1 MVGLAGDCYA
11 VDTTAGSSCA
21 KVRRHEQSV
30 RARSLDFQEAIV
42 PARRSSGE
50 ESGAMVHNSG
60 AYSWGNMPSLLILP
74 AKTMI
79 AKQRLAEALHGIVNA
94 YLDTMTV

>member
-1 MVGLAGDCYA
+1 MVLHVLTYRGSSAQHGCFYCYGADMVGLAGDCYA

-60 AYSWGNMPSLLILP
+60 AYSWGNMPSL
-74 AKTMI
+74 
-79 AKQRLAEALHGIVNA
+79 
-94 YLDTMTV
+94 

>member
-1 MVGLAGDCYA
+1 VGEYA
-11 VDTTAGSSCA
+11 FFV
-21 KVRRHEQSV
+21 
-30 RARSLDFQEAIV
+30 
-42 PARRSSGE
+42 
-50 ESGAMVHNSG
+50 
-60 AYSWGNMPSLLILP
+60 LP